1 MADVIPAFNVQN
13 QGSFLATATFQELT
27 DITTRHFIRVG
38 GLIVPAARQLFLTE
52 APGGSQGEYYVAQE
66 YDIDTYASAKYQGV
80 DASKAKFGIGY
91 FKSIKATRIGKEAEI
106 TFEMRYYNKK
116 TEVMTAITSLP
127 NYCPQRVELDLT
139 HRFTFCTSSSYVNR
153 DGDTVDITTGTGNP
167 LAYATNPLKFS
178 SATYSS
184 RLSGDPLFSK
194 GALELAQ
201 TMMTTEI
208 MNNFGEKRVMQF
220 NTIVTGP
227 NATVVNAVRQF
238 LHSTSDNTQNN
249 AGVVNT
255 HQNEYRHVILQN
267 LATTAFGAPDST
279 KKNWWF
285 VVASNVGMEGWQ
297 GYIVDFE
304 GVNLIPSTTGNGQDV
319 HKDIWYFNVRES
331 YGVGVVTP
339 RGFLAACPTS

>member
-1 MADVIPAFNVQN
+1 MVDVIPAFNVQN
-13 QGSFLATATFQELT
+13 QGSFLNTATFQELT
-27 DITTRHFIRVG
+27 DITTRHFIKVG
-38 GLIVPAARQLFLTE
+38 GLIVPAAQQLFITE
-52 APGGSQGEYYVAQE
+52 RPGGSQGEYFVAQE
-66 YDIDTYASAKYQGV
+66 YDIDTYGSAKYQGV
-80 DASKAKFGIGY
+80 DAAKAKFGIGY
-91 FKSIKATRIGKEAEI
+91 FKSIKQTRIGKEAEI

-153 DGDTVDITTGTGNP
+153 DGDTIDTTTGTGNP

-178 SATYSS
+178 SSTYSS
-184 RLSGDPLFSK
+184 RISGDPLFSK
-194 GALELAQ
+194 GALEIAQ

-208 MNNFGEKRVMQF
+208 MNNFGEKRVMNF

-238 LHSTSDNTQNN
+238 LRSVSDNTQTNS
-249 AGVVNT
+249 GVVNT

-285 VVASNVGMEGWQ
+285 VVAANAGMQGWQ
-297 GYIVDFE
+297 AYFVEFE
-304 GVNLIPSTTGNGQDV
+304 PVNLTPSTVGNGVDV
-319 HKDIWYFNVRES
+319 HKDIWYYNVRQS
-331 YGVGVVTP
+331 YGIGVVTP
-339 RGFLAACPTS
+339 RGLIASCPVS